1 MEADVKRQIDTDRLI
16 REQELMVE
24 LNRLKWSKVIK
35 TPQEIQT
42 KPGSAAADG
51 LDRPPLSS

>member
-1 MEADVKRQIDTDRLI
+1 MTRQIDADRLI

-24 LNRLKWSKVIK
+24 LNRPKWSKVIK
-35 TPQEIQT
+35 VSQEIQT

-51 LDRPPLSS
+51 LDRPPLTP